1 MTSTRLPEAN
11 YYRANALGNGAYGAV
26 CIAYD
31 DDGNEW
37 AAKLFWDEN
46 GDENWEEDDDEW
58 CDDEDKASGGVDCG
72 ILREIAMLRLLN
84 GAHPNVLSMHD
95 VSRMN
100 DKDATLALVMPKQ
113 AGSLSGAIE
122 KQSFGN
128 KEKLK
133 VAALSLHALAF
144 LHHHGIIHRDLKP
157 DNVLLDADGAPVLAD
172 FSLAKVV
179 GGKPDAQAAAKASAG
194 DKKLNKKDDKK
205 RRRSIDATS
214 GTGNNA
220 GGGPALTASMGTP
233 TYTAPEIVNGES
245 YGVKADVFSMG
256 VVLLELFTGEALDAE
271 KNKHALEQL
280 NNIRAKLSKEKPI
293 PKMLHAMLEPDPSKR
308 VSAEEALN
316 MLPNLEKVVPN
327 MPAIGEL
334 LLPSAPAAAAD
345 AAAEA
350 ADGKRRK
357 LAKKTEVIAP
367 ARLCK
372 LMGTEYEQT
381 FADAQYLYERSDA
394 ARSNGLNG
402 SAACALIA
410 CKISETET
418 YHPNDVWNLPA
429 LKDEEYD
436 YEGYPALELEILSEV
451 GYAVISRTAA
461 VVADGGAPPAP
472 PLATSTNVA

>member
-1 MTSTRLPEAN
+1 MTTNTKLPEAN
-11 YYRANALGNGAYGAV
+11 YYRAAALGNGAYGAV

-46 GDENWEEDDDEW
+46 GEEEDDDCW
-58 CDDEDKASGGVDCG
+58 DDDYNPTGGVDCG

-113 AGSLSGAIE
+113 AGSLSSAIE
-122 KQSFGN
+122 KQSLGN

-144 LHHHGIIHRDLKP
+144 LHSHGIIHRDIKP
-157 DNVLLDADGAPVLAD
+157 DNLLMDADGAPVLAD

-179 GGKPDAQAAAKASAG
+179 GGKADAQAAAKAAVG

-205 RRRSIDATS
+205 RRRSVDASAGAPS
-214 GTGNNA
+214 GA
-220 GGGPALTASMGTP
+220 PVLTASMGTP

-256 VVLLELFTGEALDAE
+256 VVFLELFTGEALDAE

-280 NNIRAKLSKEKPI
+280 NNIRSKLSKEKPI

-308 VSAEEALN
+308 VTAEEALQ
-316 MLPNLEKVVPN
+316 MLPSIEKVVPV

-334 LLPSAPAAAAD
+334 LLPSVDTNAAVAAAA
-345 AAAEA
+345 AGT
-350 ADGKRRK
+350 DGKRRK
-357 LAKKTEVIAP
+357 LTKKNEEVIAP

-372 LMGTEYEQT
+372 LLGAESEQT
-381 FADAQYLYERSDA
+381 LADAQYLYERSEA
-394 ARSNGLNG
+394 ARSNGLEG

-418 YHPNDVWNLPA
+418 FHPDDVWNLTA
-429 LKDEEYD
+429 LKDSEYD
-436 YEGYPALELEILSEV
+436 SEGYPALELEILSEV

-461 VVADGGAPPAP
+461 VAADGGAPSMAAP